1 MIKQALF
8 GSDLAVGQPEGAPFD
23 TYSRGTF
30 VLAIDP
36 ANLREEGSAAE
47 QGEQL
52 FQALPRHFPD
62 TSETPP
68 RHFLALPGEQLFLA
82 RALLPLS
89 PLSLSPLSLSVALSL
104 SPALMAPPLACR
116 RRCWEAPPTRACRE
130 TGGGSTALAWPR

>member
-1 MIKQALF
+1 M
-8 GSDLAVGQPEGAPFD
+8 
-23 TYSRGTF
+23 
-30 VLAIDP
+30 LAIDP

-89 PLSLSPLSLSVALSL
+89 PLSLSPLSLSVALSRP
-104 SPALMAPPLACR
+104 PALMTHPTPRMPQALLGGAADARLPGDR
-116 RRCWEAPPTRACRE
+116 RREHRSRVAAVSLERGRGQRGWSISPDAGRLV
-130 TGGGSTALAWPR
+130 ALL